1 MPSPLALPN
10 RAVVRPAD
18 QGLTWSAAVA
28 KPTLPDPLCK
38 GGIAR
43 WGRGRSLVEVNSD
56 SDIVRYDTSGRVNQT
71 VYLSKDNGDTWTKS
85 VRVSSNS
92 GYATVAVMERRNRS
106 VVVDLFDEADHS
118 LQLPCNIKVALVDP
132 HAIDSPRAER
142 KPDV

>member
-1 MPSPLALPN
+1 M
-10 RAVVRPAD
+10 
-18 QGLTWSAAVA
+18 A